1 MQSLQTRP
9 RLSRVADTLRRR
21 IRLIRSAHADTGG
34 AMEWAL
40 VLVGGATLV
49 GLVYAAA
56 NTKITEKAAQILG
69 F

>member
-1 MQSLQTRP
+1 MQSLQTR
-9 RLSRVADTLRRR
+9 LSRVADALRWR
-21 IRLIRSAHADTGG
+21 IRLIRSARGDAGG
-34 AMEWAL
+34 ALEWAL

-49 GLVYAAA
+49 GLVYTAA

>member
-1 MQSLQTRP
+1 MQSLQTR
-9 RLSRVADTLRRR
+9 LSRAADALRWR
-21 IRLIRSAHADTGG
+21 IRLIRSDDTGG
-34 AMEWAL
+34 ALEWAL

-56 NTKITEKAAQILG
+56 NTKITEKTAEILG

>member
-1 MQSLQTRP
+1 MQSLQHHLTRA
-9 RLSRVADTLRRR
+9 ADALRWR
-21 IRLIRSAHADTGG
+21 IRLIRSNDTGG

-49 GLVYAAA
+49 GLVYTAA